1 MAYNP
6 YIHRTGARAGSAMK
20 MRNEYQIQFGIQYY
34 LIVEGESDEHFF
46 ENILDCSK
54 CKVMNLEGKAEVKKF
69 IEDQNSA
76 NKKGYLGIVDADFE
90 HIDGYEEQ
98 VKNVIITDVHD
109 IEMLMFSSNP
119 NMRRIY
125 SELTENMIINNFE
138 EKHQKSF
145 LDSIIKVA
153 YDIGLLKMV
162 MKRPKYYV
170 NMKDIFYSD
179 IINKEFE
186 LDIDTLIE
194 RVKKKH
200 HTLYEIKKEMENL
213 REKNFDE
220 FQVCCGH
227 DVTNIL
233 AIRFTSEQ
241 NDGLGYG
248 KRRYVDGKEI
258 ERLLRA
264 VYDFEHFL
272 CTKLYSA
279 IIEWENSNNIY
290 ILDRK
295 ILKVA

>member
-233 AIRFTSEQ
+233 AISFTSEQ

-272 CTKLYSA
+272 CTKLNSA

>member
-194 RVKKKH
+194 AVNKMYVPTSVK
-200 HTLYEIKKEMENL
+200 
-213 REKNFDE
+213 
-220 FQVCCGH
+220 C
-227 DVTNIL
+227 
-233 AIRFTSEQ
+233 
-241 NDGLGYG
+241 
-248 KRRYVDGKEI
+248 
-258 ERLLRA
+258 
-264 VYDFEHFL
+264 
-272 CTKLYSA
+272 
-279 IIEWENSNNIY
+279 
-290 ILDRK
+290 
-295 ILKVA
+295 

>member
-233 AIRFTSEQ
+233 AISFTSEQ

-264 VYDFEHFL
+264 LYDFEHFL

-279 IIEWENSNNIY
+279 II
-290 ILDRK
+290 
-295 ILKVA
+295 

>member
-20 MRNEYQIQFGIQYY
+20 MRNEYQTQFGIQYY

-69 IEDQNSA
+69 IEEQNRA
-76 NKKGYLGIVDADFE
+76 NRKGYLGIVDADFE
-90 HIDGYEEQ
+90 HIAGYEDK
-98 VKNVIITDVHD
+98 VKNVILTDVHD
-109 IEMLMFSSNP
+109 MEMLMLSSNP

-125 SELTENMIINNFE
+125 SELTENIIINTFE
-138 EKHQKSF
+138 EKYQKCF
-145 LDSIIKVA
+145 IDSIMKVA

-162 MKRPKYYV
+162 MNRPKYYV
-170 NMKDIFYSD
+170 NMKDVFYSD
-179 IINKEFE
+179 VINKEFE

-200 HTLYEIKKEMENL
+200 HTLYEIKTEIDIL
-213 REKNFDE
+213 RKKDFDE

-227 DVTNIL
+227 DVTSIL
-233 AIRFTSEQ
+233 AISFTSEQ

-248 KRRYVDGKEI
+248 KRRYVDNKEI

-272 CTKLYSA
+272 CTKLYSS

-295 ILKVA
+295 IIKVA

>member
-233 AIRFTSEQ
+233 AISFTSEQ

-272 CTKLYSA
+272 CTKLYWS
-279 IIEWENSNNIY
+279 Y
-290 ILDRK
+290 VK
-295 ILKVA
+295 I

>member
-1 MAYNP
+1 
-6 YIHRTGARAGSAMK
+6 
-20 MRNEYQIQFGIQYY
+20 
-34 LIVEGESDEHFF
+34 
-46 ENILDCSK
+46 
-54 CKVMNLEGKAEVKKF
+54 
-69 IEDQNSA
+69 
-76 NKKGYLGIVDADFE
+76 
-90 HIDGYEEQ
+90 
-98 VKNVIITDVHD
+98 
-109 IEMLMFSSNP
+109 
-119 NMRRIY
+119 
-125 SELTENMIINNFE
+125 
-138 EKHQKSF
+138 
-145 LDSIIKVA
+145 
-153 YDIGLLKMV
+153 

-233 AIRFTSEQ
+233 AISFTSEQ

-264 VYDFEHFL
+264 VYYFEHFL

>member
-233 AIRFTSEQ
+233 AISFTSEQ

-279 IIEWENSNNIY
+279 ITEWENSNNIY